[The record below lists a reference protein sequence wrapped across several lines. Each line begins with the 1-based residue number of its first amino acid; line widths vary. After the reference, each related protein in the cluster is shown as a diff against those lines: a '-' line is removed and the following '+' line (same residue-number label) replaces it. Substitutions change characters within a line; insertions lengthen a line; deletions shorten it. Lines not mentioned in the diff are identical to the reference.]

1 MQSQIL
7 ESASGIIF
15 FAQYF
20 FGSIGLLIIFAAL
33 YICVTPYNEIREIRD
48 HSKTAPSISFAGAI
62 LGFCLPLAS
71 AIAHSVSFTDMVIWA
86 AIAMIVQI
94 LVFSLLRIIFPQMI
108 KGIAA
113 DKLGPALF
121 IGALSLAAGLLNAAS
136 MVY

>member
-1 MQSQIL
+1 MQSQIM
-7 ESASGIIF
+7 ESASGIIY

-20 FGSIGLLIIFAAL
+20 FGSIGLLVIFSTL
-33 YICVTPYNEIREIRD
+33 YICVTPYNEIKEIRD
-48 HSKTAPSISFAGAI
+48 NGKTAPAVSFAGAI
-62 LGFCLPLAS
+62 LGFCLPTAS
-71 AIAHSVSFTDMVIWA
+71 AIAHSVSFLDMVIWA
-86 AIAMIVQI
+86 VIAMIVQI
-94 LVFSLLRIIFPQMI
+94 IIFSLLRIIFPQMI